1 MASPIPILC
10 RNNAGTGFLLTDEKD
25 VWLVTCVHLLS
36 GLKETPVIDTIF
48 TGAEIRIAQTS
59 SMIPLF
65 LNDQQSFSVV
75 INKTT
80 GNLVDA
86 LAIKLQPH
94 EITGLTSF
102 GMFEIG
108 SIKTIK
114 VGETVTAS
122 GFLGLGKKLGSGINT
137 FEPTI
142 VQYQVDK
149 VQGLSIRLS
158 TPGAEGLSG
167 GPVVSE
173 LGLVGIMHGDVGDS
187 AAMTNA
193 LAISLD
199 LVSEQLLR

>member
-10 RNNAGTGFLLTDEKD
+10 RNSAGTGFLLTDVKD

-36 GLKETPVIDTIF
+36 GLKETPLIDTIF
-48 TGAEIRIAQTS
+48 AGTEIRIAQTLS
-59 SMIPLF
+59 VIPLF
-65 LNDQQSFSVV
+65 LNDQQRFSVV
-75 INKTT
+75 INETT
-80 GNLVDA
+80 GTLVDA
-86 LAIKLQPH
+86 IAIKLQPH

-108 SIKTIK
+108 SIKKTE

-122 GFLGLGKKLGSGINT
+122 GFPGLGKKLGNGINT
-137 FEPTI
+137 FDPTV

-158 TPGAEGLSG
+158 TPSVAGLSG
-167 GPVVSE
+167 GPVVGE

-187 AAMTNA
+187 TAMTNA
-193 LAISLD
+193 LVISLD
-199 LVSEQLLR
+199 VVGEQLLR